1 MTIKE
6 AIKRADILMPNQYSK
21 EQKIIWLSELEGQ
34 AKREVFDL
42 YKDSPAENFTQ
53 YTEET
58 DENTTL
64 LIPPPYD
71 GVYTD
76 WLQAQFS
83 YFNAEFTRHGNAQL
97 RFNNSYLTFQAYWIR
112 THERAQESY
121 MRF

>member
-1 MTIKE
+1 MKVKE
-6 AIKRADILMPNQYSK
+6 AIMCADTLMPNQYEY
-21 EQKIIWLSELEGQ
+21 EQKVRWLSELEGQ
-34 AKREVFDL
+34 AKREIFDL
-42 YKDSPAENFTQ
+42 YKDSPADGFTGYKEGVHDDQ
-53 YTEET
+53 
-58 DENTTL
+58 TL

-71 GVYTD
+71 GVYID

-112 THERAQESY
+112 THERARDSY